1 MGLHLCFYR
10 KCKLLIFN
18 THLCMACILCELSC
32 LLTLEIEGWL
42 VPVKGDAIV
51 PLLLEYEN
59 TKARSLR
66 IMRLSFTTRM

>member
-1 MGLHLCFYR
+1 
-10 KCKLLIFN
+10 
-18 THLCMACILCELSC
+18 MACILCELSC